1 MLNNKSTL
9 GIQEMA
15 MPVSAAAPVAQGDEA
30 AQDKPAEK
38 TLFTVKLEKIDTA
51 SKAKIIKEIKGLLP
65 GANLIEAKK
74 FVEGAP
80 KVIKENLSKEEAEK
94 IKKTLEAVGATIILE

>member
-1 MLNNKSTL
+1 
-9 GIQEMA
+9 
-15 MPVSAAAPVAQGDEA
+15 MPVAAAAPA
-30 AQDKPAEK
+30 AAAEETPQEKAAEK
-38 TLFTVKLEKIDTA
+38 TLFTIKLEKIDTA

-80 KVIKENLSKEEAEK
+80 KVIRENVSKEEAEK
-94 IKKTLEAVGATIILE
+94 IKKTLEAVGATILLE

>member
-1 MLNNKSTL
+1 
-9 GIQEMA
+9 
-15 MPVSAAAPVAQGDEA
+15 MPVSAAAPAAQGEETP
-30 AQDKPAEK
+30 QEKPAEK

>member
-1 MLNNKSTL
+1 
-9 GIQEMA
+9 MA
-15 MPVSAAAPVAQGDEA
+15 MPVSAAPAAAAPVEDSPAE
-30 AQDKPAEK
+30 KPAEK
-38 TLFTVKLEKIDTA
+38 TLFTVKLEKIDAA

-80 KVIKENLSKEEAEK
+80 KVIRENLSKEEAEK
-94 IKKTLEAVGATIILE
+94 IKKTLEAVGATILLE

>member
-1 MLNNKSTL
+1 MT
-9 GIQEMA
+9 
-15 MPVSAAAPVAQGDEA
+15 MPVAAAAPA
-30 AQDKPAEK
+30 AAAAEDAPQEKAEEK

-80 KVIKENLSKEEAEK
+80 KVIRENLSKEEAEK
-94 IKKTLEAVGATIILE
+94 IKKTLEAVGATILLE